1 MKKYILN
8 YIESNFKMIY
18 VLLICLIVG
27 AIIGIITFNFID
39 DGVKKELTDTFI
51 KTLDI
56 TKKADFQ
63 GINVIKN
70 GVISNT
76 LLLFLI
82 YFCALTIVCPILIF
96 IIDFIK
102 GFAIGIYI
110 PTIFCVFGFGNGLL
124 VLLLL
129 VILPN
134 LIYVP
139 ALIYSF
145 CSSLNFNYNILN
157 SKEKSFLQ
165 IFLKEIINLVF
176 IISIILLSVV
186 VEQLLSTFV
195 ISIYQNLA

>member
-1 MKKYILN
+1 MYNLQTLSEKLYFNSSI
-8 YIESNFKMIY
+8 
-18 VLLICLIVG
+18 
-27 AIIGIITFNFID
+27 NFILLPKSA
-39 DGVKKELTDTFI
+39 VT
-51 KTLDI
+51 
-56 TKKADFQ
+56 
-63 GINVIKN
+63 
-70 GVISNT
+70 ISWSGNSSF

-124 VLLLL
+124 VLFLL

-165 IFLKEIINLVF
+165 IFLKERINLVF

>member
-27 AIIGIITFNFID
+27 VIIGIITFNFID

-76 LLLFLI
+76 LLLFL

-102 GFAIGIYI
+102 GFAIGMYI